1 MECLD
6 ANVVQDLMAGAL
18 DAPSRVLAIEHL
30 DGCQDCRELIAMLA
44 RGATH
49 EVALD
54 TLGDTEKRPPS
65 VAMLETVASDAG
77 LGSTRSPDLI
87 ETADG
92 MGETLAPE
100 ESVTKAVRI
109 RAPSQLG
116 RKLGRYTLVERLG
129 AGAMGVVYRAEDS
142 ELGRDVALKQLHRP
156 DEALTTRLIREA
168 RSMAQVNHPNV
179 VAVYDVGVIDDA
191 TYIAMELVTGA
202 SLRTWQQTR
211 SIREIVEAYLAAGRG
226 LSAAHAAGLVHRD
239 FKPDNVLVGQ
249 DGRVRVTDFGLA
261 ASRPDQDL
269 IATADR
275 SAARSIAD
283 VNLTTSG
290 SVLGTP
296 AYMAPEQFLG
306 GNVDARTDQFNFCV
320 ALYEALYSQR
330 PFSGKNFDELSDSVC
345 EGKIQPPPA
354 ASRVSGA
361 IRAII
366 LRGLSV
372 KPGDRF
378 PTMDHLLAELGRDRA
393 KPWRRTSI
401 AAAALAGVLA
411 LGLGADLAVRSR
423 VVGSIRQ
430 SFTATAKQA
439 DRAVRLLTD
448 QFDAISNLVYLFP
461 VMGDVSAHHDQADF
475 GLGDPADDNK
485 DLDEIHERLVSA
497 DWRLARDFGGREH
510 QSILAVADYKARLL
524 YTSADPSAPRT
535 DLSVLPWVK
544 QALDAG
550 SGNSTILVRYD
561 DPQLVATR
569 LLGPRPP
576 SGVAMVF
583 ARTRSLGEAAKTQ
596 FFQIVE
602 ARGLL
607 DQIRLDDTL
616 LSIVAPD
623 GTPVGDV
630 PEPLV
635 AAGPRIGQAEITLD
649 GVVYE
654 LEARPLVGPGTT
666 EIGRLVMA
674 QRMDGVLSL
683 FPNARLVFV
692 LGMLAMLGLA
702 VGTAVRARRIMG
714 TVST

>member
-18 DAPSRVLAIEHL
+18 EAPARVSAIEHL

-49 EVALD
+49 DVAVD
-54 TLGDTEKRPPS
+54 TLSDTEKRGPTFS
-65 VAMLETVASDAG
+65 MLDTVASDGGIA
-77 LGSTRSPDLI
+77 S
-87 ETADG
+87 TADANDDE
-92 MGETLAPE
+92 MGDTIAPQH
-100 ESVTKAVRI
+100 SVTKAVRI
-109 RAPSQLG
+109 RAPNQVG
-116 RKLGRYTLVERLG
+116 KKLGRYTLLERLG
-129 AGAMGVVYRAEDS
+129 AGAMGVVYRAEDK
-142 ELGRDVALKQLHRP
+142 ELGRDVALKQLHQP
-156 DEALTTRLIREA
+156 DMALTGRLIREA

-179 VAVYDVGVIDDA
+179 VAVYDVGVFDDI
-191 TYIAMELVTGA
+191 TYIAMELVNGE
-202 SLRTWQQTR
+202 SLRTWQGSRT
-211 SIREIVEAYLAAGRG
+211 INEVLEAYIAAGRG
-226 LSAAHAAGLVHRD
+226 LAAAHDAGLIHRD
-239 FKPDNVLVGQ
+239 FKPDNVLVGN

-261 ASRPDQDL
+261 ASRSEEDGSGGVDEP
-269 IATADR
+269 
-275 SAARSIAD
+275 ARSID
-283 VNLTTSG
+283 DINLTTSG

-320 ALYEALYSQR
+320 SLFEALYKQR
-330 PFSGKNFDELSDSVC
+330 PFEGKTFDELSDAVC
-345 EGKIQPPPA
+345 AGTVRPA
-354 ASRVSGA
+354 PSRSPISGA
-361 IRAII
+361 LRVIL

-378 PTMDHLLAELGRDRA
+378 PTIDHLLAELGRDRA
-393 KPWRRTSI
+393 KPWRRTSMV
-401 AAAALAGVLA
+401 AFALAGVLA
-411 LGLGADLAVRSR
+411 LGLAADLAVRGR
-423 VVGSIRQ
+423 VSASIKQ
-430 SFTATAKQA
+430 SFTATAKQS
-439 DRAVRLLTD
+439 DRAVRLVAD

-475 GLGDPADDNK
+475 GLGDPVDDNK
-485 DLDEIHERLVSA
+485 DLDDIHERLVSA

-510 QSILAVADYKARLL
+510 PSILAVADYKARLL
-524 YTSADPSAPRT
+524 FTSADPSAPRT

-561 DPQLVATR
+561 DPRLVGTR
-569 LLGPRPP
+569 ILGPRPP
-576 SGVAMVF
+576 TGLAMVF

-602 ARGLL
+602 ARVLL

-630 PEPLV
+630 PQALV
-635 AAGPRIGQAEITLD
+635 AAAPAQGQGEITLD
-649 GVVYE
+649 GVTYE
-654 LEARPLVGPGTT
+654 VESRPLTGFGASA
-666 EIGRLVMA
+666 IGRLVMA

-683 FPNARLVFV
+683 FPHARLVFA

-702 VGTAVRARRIMG
+702 IGTAIKTRRIARG
-714 TVST
+714 

>member
-18 DAPSRVLAIEHL
+18 DAPARIIAIEHL

-49 EVALD
+49 DVAVD
-54 TLGDTEKRPPS
+54 TLRDTEKRAPS
-65 VAMLETVASDAG
+65 IAMMETV
-77 LGSTRSPDLI
+77 GS
-87 ETADG
+87 EDG
-92 MGETLAPE
+92 MAATMAPGVEDSGDDEMGATLASE
-100 ESVTKAVRI
+100 QSVTKAVRI
-109 RAPSQLG
+109 RAPNQVG
-116 RKLGRYTLVERLG
+116 KKLGRYTLVERLG
-129 AGAMGVVYRAEDS
+129 AGAMGVVYRAEDK
-142 ELGRDVALKQLHRP
+142 ELGRDVALKQLHQP
-156 DEALTTRLIREA
+156 DKALTGRLIREA

-179 VAVYDVGVIDDA
+179 VAVYDVGVFDDI
-191 TYIAMELVTGA
+191 TYIAMELVTGE
-202 SLRTWQQTR
+202 SLRTWQSSRT
-211 SIREIVEAYLAAGRG
+211 IIEVLEAYIAAGRG
-226 LSAAHAAGLVHRD
+226 LAAAHNAGLIHRD
-239 FKPDNVLVGQ
+239 FKPDNVLVGK
-249 DGRVRVTDFGLA
+249 DHRVRVTDFGLA
-261 ASRPDQDL
+261 ASRTDEDVAESRGRP
-269 IATADR
+269 
-275 SAARSIAD
+275 ARSID
-283 VNLTTSG
+283 DLNLTTSG

-320 ALYEALYSQR
+320 SLFEALYKQR
-330 PFSGKNFDELSDSVC
+330 PFDGKSFDELSEAVC
-345 EGKIQPPPA
+345 AGTVRPA
-354 ASRVSGA
+354 PARSPISGPL
-361 IRAII
+361 RAIL

-393 KPWRRTSI
+393 KPWRRTSKV
-401 AAAALAGVLA
+401 AFACAGVLA
-411 LGLGADLAVRSR
+411 LGLAADLAVRSR
-423 VVGSIRQ
+423 VSGSIKQ
-430 SFTATAKQA
+430 SFTATAKQS
-439 DRAVRLLTD
+439 DRAVRLVAD

-485 DLDEIHERLVSA
+485 ELDDIHERLVSA

-510 QSILAVADYKARLL
+510 PSILAVADYKARLL
-524 YTSADPSAPRT
+524 YTSADPAAPRT

-561 DPQLVATR
+561 DPQLASTKI
-569 LLGPRPP
+569 LGPRPP
-576 SGVAMVF
+576 TGLAMVF

-602 ARGLL
+602 ARVLL

-623 GTPVGDV
+623 GTPIGDV
-630 PEPLV
+630 PQALV
-635 AAGPRIGQAEITLD
+635 AAAPAQGQGEITLD
-649 GVVYE
+649 GVAYE
-654 LEARPLVGPGTT
+654 IESRPLTGFGSSA
-666 EIGRLVMA
+666 IGRLVMA

-683 FPNARLVFV
+683 FPNARLVFA

-702 VGTAVRARRIMG
+702 IGTAVKTRRIAG
-714 TVST
+714 ARVD